1 MASIAQDFDHP
12 IIGKIKGQASDGV
25 IQFLG
30 LKYATLQ
37 HWFDNAKLVQYD
49 GSGLNAT
56 HHGCVILM
64 FFGNIKSFS

>member
-1 MASIAQDFDHP
+1 MVSIAQDFDHP
-12 IIGKIKGQASDGV
+12 IIGKVKGQASDGV

-56 HHGCVILM
+56 RHGFVILM
-64 FFGNIKSFS
+64 FLCDTKSLT